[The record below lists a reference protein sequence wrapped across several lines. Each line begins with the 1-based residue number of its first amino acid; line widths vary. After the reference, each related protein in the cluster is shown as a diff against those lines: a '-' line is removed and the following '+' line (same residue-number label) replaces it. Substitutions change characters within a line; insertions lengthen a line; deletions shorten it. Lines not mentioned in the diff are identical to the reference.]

1 MSENWWQ
8 CEVYIVINDK
18 SQGKHLS
25 FDGLLHYTFIVQFAG
40 ERVFRISEHLAK
52 LQAKWLIASHAPFP
66 LIQFYLFSTMQS
78 RQICK
83 VTCAGYYRQERLLIV
98 VVLISILT

>member
-18 SQGKHLS
+18 SQRKHLS

-40 ERVFRISEHLAK
+40 ERIFRISEHLAK

-66 LIQFYLFSTMQS
+66 LTVLFVLNNAERARYVKRLVQA
-78 RQICK
+78 IIDK
-83 VTCAGYYRQERLLIV
+83 NGY
-98 VVLISILT
+98 